1 MSRVQVSAGRY
12 VAWLGATT
20 SGATVSGSNAETD
33 FALQIG
39 GGVDA
44 MVRRNLGLRLAA
56 DYRRIFFPGFGEN
69 EFRLV
74 AGLALPFGK

>member
-1 MSRVQVSAGRY
+1 MPVSAEH
-12 VAWLGATT
+12 
-20 SGATVSGSNAETD
+20 AEAH

-44 MVRRNLGLRLAA
+44 MMRRNLGLRLAA
-56 DYRRIFFPGFGEN
+56 DYRRFFIPDFAEN

-74 AGLALPFGK
+74 AGLVLLLGK